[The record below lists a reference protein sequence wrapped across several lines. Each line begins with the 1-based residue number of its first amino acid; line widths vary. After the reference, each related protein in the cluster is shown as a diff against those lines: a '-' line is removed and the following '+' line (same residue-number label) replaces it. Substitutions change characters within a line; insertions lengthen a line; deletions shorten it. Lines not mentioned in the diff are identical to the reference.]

1 MNSKRRFTHFNTQS
15 NSMANLRGVVSTPR
29 TEVTRGMSR
38 GGTSVANHD
47 YRNPLDSV
55 QKPTKNY
62 TIKLAP
68 NYSKFHYIFLKL
80 IKFPIKKITS

>member
-1 MNSKRRFTHFNTQS
+1 MNTKRRFTHFNAQHKST
-15 NSMANLRGVVSTPR
+15 ANLRGVVSTLR

-38 GGTSVANHD
+38 DGTSVANHD

-55 QKPTKNY
+55 QKPKNY

-68 NYSKFHYIFLKL
+68 KL
-80 IKFPIKKITS
+80 QQISLHFYKTH